1 MGKRGRK
8 PASELQVVPVEFG
21 KRPPVP
27 KALNSRQAEIWERTV
42 VDEVDGHFKTRA
54 LQDMLADYCRHREMS
69 EALGETI
76 NEFKPEWVKSEQ
88 GAKKLGSLLRMR
100 DAEARAAAD
109 KATKLRMTNQ
119 SRYTPQSA
127 STASTASGMGDKPW
141 EF

>member
-8 PASELQVVPVEFG
+8 SGAELQIVPVEFG
-21 KRPPVP
+21 KRPPAP
-27 KALNSRQAEIWERTV
+27 KALNERQAEIWDRTV
-42 VDEVDGHFKTRA
+42 VDETDGHFKTRA

-76 NEFKPEWVKSEQ
+76 NGFKPEWVKSSE
-88 GAKKLGSLLRMR
+88 GATKLASLLRMR
-100 DAEARAAAD
+100 DAESRAAAD

-119 SRYTPQSA
+119 SRYTPQA
-127 STASTASGMGDKPW
+127 AATAAKDADGPKPW